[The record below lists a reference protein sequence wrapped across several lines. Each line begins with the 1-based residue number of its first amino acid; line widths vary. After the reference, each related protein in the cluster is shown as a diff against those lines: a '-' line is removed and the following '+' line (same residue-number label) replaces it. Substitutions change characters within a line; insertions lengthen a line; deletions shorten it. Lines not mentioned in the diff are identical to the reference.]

1 MKLLRYGSK
10 GREKPGFLDE
20 GGRIRDLSEVIE
32 DITPALLAPE
42 QLAELAAIIEAREH
56 PIVTGTLRIGV
67 PVNGIGKFLGI
78 GLNYSDHAGEVSD
91 TPRKEPVI
99 FTKAISCLNGPNDE
113 IMLPRE
119 PQCPDWEAELAVVI
133 GRKARYVEDVE
144 ALSYV
149 AGYVVVNDIT
159 DRGFQNA
166 SGQWDKGKG
175 CDTFG
180 PIGPWLVTP
189 DEVDD
194 PQNLNLW
201 LELNGCRMQNGN
213 TRNMIFTVAE
223 LIANVSRYITLEP
236 GDILTTGTPI
246 GVGSS
251 YRPPIYLKPGDVMR
265 LGVEGLG
272 VQEQRVTAFE

>member
-1 MKLLRYGSK
+1 MKLLRYGPQGS
-10 GREKPGFLDE
+10 EKPGLLDAE
-20 GGRIRDLSEVIE
+20 GQIRDLSQIIE
-32 DITPALLAPE
+32 DITPELLAAGR
-42 QLAELAAIIEAREH
+42 LADLAAVNPQLLPIISGAPR
-56 PIVTGTLRIGV
+56 LGV
-67 PVNGIGKFLGI
+67 PVKGIGKFLGI
-78 GLNYSDHAGEVSD
+78 GLNYTDHAGDVSGK
-91 TPRKEPVI
+91 PRTEPVI
-99 FTKAISCLNGPNDE
+99 FTKAISCINGPNDDV
-113 IMLPRE
+113 MLPRA
-119 PQCPDWEAELAVVI
+119 PQCPDWEAELAVVM
-133 GRKARYVEDVE
+133 GRRARYVEERD
-144 ALSYV
+144 ALAHV

-180 PIGPWLVTP
+180 PVGPWLVTT
-189 DEVDD
+189 DEISD
-194 PQNLNLW
+194 PQNLDLW
-201 LELNGCRMQNGN
+201 LEHNGKRMQSGN

-251 YRPPIYLKPGDVMR
+251 FRPPIYLKPGDVMR

-272 VQEQRVTAFE
+272 TQEQHVVAFA